1 MIIIFEEKYLEELY
15 TQGKA
20 NDKKQKL
27 VGDKKGI
34 SSVKVN
40 DQYRIEFIEEAENG
54 KQIATICNITEL
66 SNHYK

>member
-20 NDKKQKL
+20 NDKKHRFQPHI
-27 VGDKKGI
+27 VDKYIKG
-34 SSVKVN
+34 
-40 DQYRIEFIEEAENG
+40 
-54 KQIATICNITEL
+54 NITEL